1 MLIKTYYNQRDI
13 INEIQEETGYSFYE
27 IERVLSTL
35 EFFIQEKLIDNDNNI
50 EIKVFPGFKIKSQV
64 VSANQYN
71 SNLCKNGI
79 INSDYILK
87 LNKFVIREEKSLIL
101 FKYELVRNPISFS
114 SWAVHNSIT
123 IVLFYY
129 FFYSYNVLGC
139 GKICF
144 ATPRSL
150 PLIYG
155 GYSSI
160 G

>member
-87 LNKFVIREEKSLIL
+87 LSAYFTDAFKRKIHKQIRDKRRKI
-101 FKYELVRNPISFS
+101 
-114 SWAVHNSIT
+114 ANSI
-123 IVLFYY
+123 
-129 FFYSYNVLGC
+129 
-139 GKICF
+139 
-144 ATPRSL
+144 
-150 PLIYG
+150 
-155 GYSSI
+155 
-160 G
+160 